1 MTKKSTEN
9 KVIVAGVGMIPFA
22 KPGASETYDIMG
34 AKAAKLA
41 LRDSG
46 VDYKNIQSA
55 FVGYVF
61 GDSYIRSAGFVSCWH
76 DRYSN
81 YKCKQ

>member
-1 MTKKSTEN
+1 MTNKSTGN

-41 LRDSG
+41 LRDSS

-55 FVGYVF
+55 FVGYVL
-61 GDSYIRSAGFVSCWH
+61 SLIH
-76 DRYSN
+76 I
-81 YKCKQ
+81 

>member
-1 MTKKSTEN
+1 
-9 KVIVAGVGMIPFA
+9 MIPLA

-34 AKAAKLA
+34 AKAAELA

-46 VDYKNIQSA
+46 VDYKMSRSA
-55 FVGYVF
+55 FVGYAF
-61 GDSYIRSAGFVSCWH
+61 GDPTIRSAGFVSCWH

>member
-1 MTKKSTEN
+1 MTKKSTGN

-46 VDYKNIQSA
+46 VA
-55 FVGYVF
+55 V
-61 GDSYIRSAGFVSCWH
+61 SYTHLRAH
-76 DRYSN
+76 ETP
-81 YKCKQ
+81 

>member
-1 MTKKSTEN
+1 MTEPKMTKKSTGN

-41 LRDSG
+41 LRDLSL
-46 VDYKNIQSA
+46 IH
-55 FVGYVF
+55 
-61 GDSYIRSAGFVSCWH
+61 I
-76 DRYSN
+76 
-81 YKCKQ
+81 

>member
-55 FVGYVF
+55 FVGYVWRF
-61 GDSYIRSAGFVSCWH
+61 HIRSAGFVSCWH

>member
-61 GDSYIRSAGFVSCWH
+61 GDSTSGPVSYTH
-76 DRYSN
+76 LTLPTS
-81 YKCKQ
+81 

>member
-41 LRDSG
+41 LETVVWTIKISKVHLLDMYLETPHQ
-46 VDYKNIQSA
+46 VNALCIMLA
-55 FVGYVF
+55 
-61 GDSYIRSAGFVSCWH
+61 
-76 DRYSN
+76 
-81 YKCKQ
+81 